1 MKLLKIRI
9 LGILKLVLLFNFQV
23 IQASPIIV
31 SSDRLI
37 LKIGDQVYSLSD
49 MKYQVRNLK
58 ALHCIY
64 DGGVIVRY
72 FGKEFIRQLDE
83 FVNDYPESPQNRES
97 YFKNK
102 EPLLKQVRLLFKGIK
117 YAEDQKLM
125 LTETVEGLIRESAS
139 LNKCDSSVLKENS
152 LKANFISLLRLE
164 LYLRSRYS
172 STNMKSKAE
181 NYKIL
186 NESMNLF
193 IESID
198 KQLPH
203 EFFR

>member
-9 LGILKLVLLFNFQV
+9 LGILKLVLLFNLQV
-23 IQASPIIV
+23 IQASPVIV

-58 ALHCIY
+58 ALDCIY